1 MRAKRSRVWRRSKNG
16 KLRRKRNISTRSSH
30 SRPLKKTTRS
40 SSRIGSLEIF
50 LAVRSSWSSSSRSI
64 ATRSSRSRFGHERT
78 ISHNPKRSNKMIL
91 HIYTIIH
98 TLISLVAIFT
108 GFVVLFGLLAGNRVD
123 GWTKWF
129 LITAVLTTVTG
140 FFFPFHG
147 FTPAIG
153 LGIISLPFLALTIF
167 ARYRKNLAGGWRWI
181 YIVGAVIC
189 LYFNLFVLVVQSF
202 EKIPALHALAPT
214 QTESPFKLTQLV
226 VLTISA
232 LLCIVAL
239 IRFRPEPARVT

>member
-1 MRAKRSRVWRRSKNG
+1 
-16 KLRRKRNISTRSSH
+16 
-30 SRPLKKTTRS
+30 
-40 SSRIGSLEIF
+40 
-50 LAVRSSWSSSSRSI
+50 
-64 ATRSSRSRFGHERT
+64 
-78 ISHNPKRSNKMIL
+78 MIL

-98 TLISLVAIFT
+98 VLISLIAIFT
-108 GFVVLFGLLAGNRVD
+108 GLIVLFGMIGGKRLN

-167 ARYRKNLAGGWRWI
+167 ARCSKQLASAWRWI
-181 YIVGAVIC
+181 YAIGAVIC
-189 LYFNLFVLVVQSF
+189 LYFNLFVLVVQLF

-214 QTESPFKLTQLV
+214 QSEFPFKLTQLT
-226 VLTISA
+226 VLIVSVFLA
-232 LLCIVAL
+232 IVAA
-239 IRFRPEPARVT
+239 IRFHPEPCAI